1 MSTALPQHVHAKL
14 DTFLACML
22 HRAAD
27 TDLDGVLA
35 SLAPAVGD
43 LFEHTPLLVHDALTQ
58 ALVHVAERYELG
70 DEVAHIAL
78 DCQHQA
84 AQAYSELEA
93 DDEE

>member
-1 MSTALPQHVHAKL
+1 MSTHLPQHVHAQL
-14 DTFLACML
+14 DSFLACML

-43 LFEHTPLLVHDALTQ
+43 LFDNTPVLVHDALTQ
-58 ALVHVAERYELG
+58 ALVHVAERYALG

-78 DCQHQA
+78 DCQRQA
-84 AQAYSELEA
+84 AQLYY
-93 DDEE
+93 EEGGEEDN